1 MNAVSELSFVMSAWV
16 LSCRNGRH
24 GKISHMNLD
33 ELQERLGPFAQDR
46 FNDPDAS
53 AFDVYNMPGHAG
65 FSYGFSVLSKGET
78 TKWFIRLPPPNVNWR
93 GTADV
98 LRQVEVLNAL
108 EGTAVPHCTVQWSGD
123 DLEWFG
129 CPYFVVPFLEGDV
142 LRLGP
147 VEWGAQLDK
156 KQLES
161 LGADVMTALANI
173 HKVPISKV
181 PYLGEPVPFAA
192 DVERWDRFYE
202 RAADPHL
209 LARVP
214 DCRRRLLETL
224 PSDAP
229 VGIFHGDFQT
239 SNLFCS
245 SDGQLL
251 AVIDWE
257 LTGVGAT
264 LNDVGWICTFS
275 DPQAWSRESGT
286 RPMFLDPEILS
297 RLYVE
302 AYGADLPDIAWYRA
316 LAAYKFAIITGFNLS
331 LHRRGKRV
339 DPSWEQTKLS
349 MAPLIDR
356 ALELLG

>member
-1 MNAVSELSFVMSAWV
+1 MRPEELADRLVPF
-16 LSCRNGRH
+16 CRAKYGR
-24 GKISHMNLD
+24 D
-33 ELQERLGPFAQDR
+33 VRV
-46 FNDPDAS
+46 
-53 AFDVYNMPGHAG
+53 FDVHTMPGHAG
-65 FSYGFSVLSKGET
+65 FSYGFSVASGGGDVES
-78 TKWFIRLPPPNVNWR
+78 WFIRLPPPNVNWR

-98 LRQVEVLNAL
+98 LRQVAALNAL
-108 EGTAVPHCTVQWSGD
+108 DGTDVPFCRVRWSGD

-129 CPYFVVPFLEGDV
+129 CPYFVVPKLDGDV

-147 VEWGAQLDK
+147 GEWA
-156 KQLES
+156 S
-161 LGADVMTALANI
+161 ALGEDVRLGMAHQVMSALAGI
-173 HKVPISKV
+173 HKVDIARA
-181 PYLGEPVPFAA
+181 PYLGEPVPFNE

-202 RAADPHL
+202 RAADPEC

-214 DCRRRLLETL
+214 DCRRRLLQTL

-229 VGIFHGDFQT
+229 VGVFHGDFQT
-239 SNLFCS
+239 SNLFFRMPTLERPPE
-245 SDGQLL
+245 LL

-257 LTGVGAT
+257 LTGIGAT

-275 DPQAWSRESGT
+275 DRDAWARGSGE
-286 RPMFLDPEILS
+286 RPMFLDPETLTE
-297 RLYVE
+297 LYVE
-302 AYGADLPDIAWYRA
+302 AYGERLPDLNWFRA

-339 DPSWEQTKLS
+339 DPSWEVTRNS

>member
-1 MNAVSELSFVMSAWV
+1 MRVEDLARRLAPF
-16 LSCRNGRH
+16 CRAKYG
-24 GKISHMNLD
+24 G
-33 ELQERLGPFAQDR
+33 
-46 FNDPDAS
+46 
-53 AFDVYNMPGHAG
+53 DVRVFGVHTMPGHAG
-65 FSYGFSVLSKGET
+65 FSYGFSVATAAGTPES
-78 TKWFIRLPPPNVNWR
+78 WFIRLPPPNVNWR

-98 LRQVEVLNAL
+98 LRQVAALNAL
-108 EGTAVPHCTVQWSGD
+108 EETAVPHCRVRWSGD

-129 CPYFVVPFLEGDV
+129 CPYFVVPKLDGDV

-147 VEWGAQLDK
+147 EEWASALDDEVHLDMGR
-156 KQLES
+156 Q
-161 LGADVMTALANI
+161 VMTALAGI
-173 HKVPISKV
+173 HKVDAARA
-181 PYLGEPVPFAA
+181 PYLGEPVPFNE

-202 RAADPHL
+202 RAADPEC

-214 DCRRRLLETL
+214 DCRRRLLDAL

-239 SNLFCS
+239 SNLFFS
-245 SDGQLL
+245 MPTAERPPELL

-257 LTGVGAT
+257 LTGIGAT

-275 DPQAWSRESGT
+275 DRDAWAKGSGE
-286 RPMFLDPEILS
+286 RPMFLDPETLMA
-297 RLYVE
+297 LYVE
-302 AYGADLPDIAWYRA
+302 AYGDPLPDLNWFRA

-339 DPSWEQTKLS
+339 DPSWEVTKNS